1 MKKHVKKKIV
11 RILVSL
17 LVVLIIVG
25 SYHTHKPLPKGVSY
39 ESKPHKVEDVF
50 LLSDL
55 TYQDRQTSVSEQHIF
70 QAVTNAIDDAKAFII
85 MDMFL
90 FNGYYNQGETFPHL
104 SDTLAS
110 KLIEKKR
117 KHPNIEIVFITDEI
131 NTIYGSHDSKWLDS
145 LRLNG
150 IKVVQTNLSKL
161 RDSIPLYSSMWR
173 TFVQLFGE
181 KGTGWITNPFGNN
194 APNVTARA
202 YFKLLNVKANHR
214 KVVATDQS
222 VIISSANPHDA
233 SFYNSNMAFE
243 VKGNIIGD
251 VVKSEQAVSDF
262 SYGGRLPLYKKKEK
276 EKGDLYVQLL
286 TEGKIYKHVLNNL
299 RHAKKGD
306 DVWLGMFYLGDRDVI
321 KALLKASEQGANV
334 RLILD
339 PNENAFGRK
348 KFGLPNRPVAAELVK
363 KSKGDIKV
371 RWYHTRKEQYHPK
384 TLFIRNKRKAMIIA
398 GAANFTKRN
407 LDDLNLETDIK
418 VSGPPNKKVMTE
430 LNAYFDRLWTNKD
443 YTYTLPYKRYENKMT
458 RLETLIYR
466 IQDALSLTTY

>member
-11 RILVSL
+11 RILLSL
-17 LVVLIIVG
+17 LIVLIIVG
-25 SYHTHKPLPKGVSY
+25 SYHTHKPLPKGISY
-39 ESKPHKVEDVF
+39 ESNPHKVEDVL

-55 TYQDRQTSVSEQHIF
+55 TYQDQQTSVSEQHIF
-70 QAVTNAIDDAKAFII
+70 QTVMNAIDEAKTFII

-90 FNGYYNQGETFPHL
+90 FNGYYNQGEKFPHL

-117 KHPNIEIVFITDEI
+117 KHPNVEIVFITDEI
-131 NTIYGSHDSKWLDS
+131 NTSYGSHDSKWLDS

-161 RDSIPLYSSMWR
+161 RDSIPLYSAVWR
-173 TFVQLFGE
+173 TFVQWMGE

-202 YFKLLNVKANHR
+202 YLKLLNVKANHR

-286 TEGKIYKHVLNNL
+286 TEGKIYKHVLSDL
-299 RHAKKGD
+299 RHAKQGD

-363 KSKGDIKV
+363 KSKGNIKI
-371 RWYHTRKEQYHPK
+371 RWYHTGIEQYHCK
-384 TLFIRNKRKAMIIA
+384 TLLIQNKRNATIIA

-407 LDDLNLETDIK
+407 LADLNLETDIK
-418 VSGPPNKKVMTE
+418 VSGPPNEKVMTE
-430 LNAYFDRLWTNKD
+430 LNAYFDRLWTNKGH
-443 YTYTLPYKRYENKMT
+443 TYTLPYKKYENKMT

-466 IQDALSLTTY
+466 IQEALSLTTY

>member
-11 RILVSL
+11 RILLSL
-17 LVVLIIVG
+17 LIVLIIVG
-25 SYHTHKPLPKGVSY
+25 SYHTHKPLPKGISY
-39 ESKPHKVEDVF
+39 ESNPHKVEDVL

-55 TYQDRQTSVSEQHIF
+55 TYQDQQTSVSEQHIF
-70 QAVTNAIDDAKAFII
+70 QTVMNAIDEAKTFII

-90 FNGYYNQGETFPHL
+90 FNGYYNQGEKFPHL

-117 KHPNIEIVFITDEI
+117 KHPNVEIVFITDEI
-131 NTIYGSHDSKWLDS
+131 NTSYGSHDSKWLDS

-161 RDSIPLYSSMWR
+161 RDSIPLYSAVWR
-173 TFVQLFGE
+173 TFVQWMGE

-202 YFKLLNVKANHR
+202 YLKLLNVKANHR

-276 EKGDLYVQLL
+276 EKGDLYFQLL
-286 TEGKIYKHVLNNL
+286 TEGKIYKHVLSDL
-299 RHAKKGD
+299 LHAKQGD

-363 KSKGDIKV
+363 KSKGNIKI
-371 RWYHTRKEQYHPK
+371 RWYHTGIEQYHCK
-384 TLFIRNKRKAMIIA
+384 TLLIQNKRNATIIA

-407 LDDLNLETDIK
+407 LADLNLETDIK
-418 VSGPPNKKVMTE
+418 VSGPPNEKVMTE
-430 LNAYFDRLWTNKD
+430 LNAYFDRLWTNKGH
-443 YTYTLPYKRYENKMT
+443 TYTLPYKKYENKMT

-466 IQDALSLTTY
+466 IQEALSLTTY

>member
-1 MKKHVKKKIV
+1 VKKKVV

-25 SYHTHKPLPKGVSY
+25 SYQTHKPLPKGVSY

-55 TYQDRQTSVSEQHIF
+55 TYQDQQTSVSEQHIF

-117 KHPNIEIVFITDEI
+117 KHPNIAIVFITDEI
-131 NTIYGSHDSKWLDS
+131 NTTYGSHDSKCLDS

-161 RDSIPLYSSMWR
+161 RDSIPLYSSVWR
-173 TFVQLFGE
+173 TFVQWFG
-181 KGTGWITNPFGNN
+181 TN
-194 APNVTARA
+194 APKATVRA
-202 YFKLLNVKANHR
+202 YLKLLNVKANHR

-262 SYGGRLPLYKKKEK
+262 SYGGKLPRYKKKEKEK

-286 TEGKIYKHVLNNL
+286 TEGKIYKHVLHDL
-299 RHAKKGD
+299 HHAKKGD

-321 KALLKASEQGANV
+321 KALLKASKQGANV

-363 KSKGDIKV
+363 KSKGDIEI
-371 RWYHTRKEQYHPK
+371 RWYHSK
-384 TLFIRNKRKAMIIA
+384 TLFIRNK
-398 GAANFTKRN
+398 
-407 LDDLNLETDIK
+407 
-418 VSGPPNKKVMTE
+418 
-430 LNAYFDRLWTNKD
+430 
-443 YTYTLPYKRYENKMT
+443 KMQ
-458 RLETLIYR
+458 LLLQEQQISQNE
-466 IQDALSLTTY
+466 IWLT

>member
-1 MKKHVKKKIV
+1 MQVKKKVI

-55 TYQDRQTSVSEQHIF
+55 TYQDQQTSVSEQHIF
-70 QAVTNAIDDAKAFII
+70 QAVMNAIDEAKTFII

-90 FNGYYNQGETFPHL
+90 FNGYYNHGQKFPHL

-117 KHPNIEIVFITDEI
+117 KHPNVEIVFITDEI
-131 NTIYGSHDSKWLDS
+131 NTTYGSHDSKWLDS

-161 RDSIPLYSSMWR
+161 RDSIPLYSAVWR
-173 TFVQLFGE
+173 TFVQWMGE

-194 APNVTARA
+194 APKVTARA
-202 YFKLLNVKANHR
+202 YLKLLNVKANHR

-286 TEGKIYKHVLNNL
+286 SEGKIYKHVLSGL
-299 RHAKKGD
+299 HHAKQGD

-363 KSKGDIKV
+363 KSKGNIKI
-371 RWYHTRKEQYHPK
+371 RWYHTGIEQYHCK
-384 TLFIRNKRKAMIIA
+384 TLLIQNKRNATIIA

-407 LDDLNLETDIK
+407 LADLNLETDIK
-418 VSGPPNKKVMTE
+418 ISGSSNEKVMTE
-430 LNAYFDRLWTNKD
+430 LNAYFDRLWTNKGHI
-443 YTYTLPYKRYENKMT
+443 YTLPYKKYENKMT

-466 IQDALSLTTY
+466 IQEALSLTTY

>member
-11 RILVSL
+11 RILLSL
-17 LVVLIIVG
+17 LIVLIIVG
-25 SYHTHKPLPKGVSY
+25 SYHTHKPLPKGISY
-39 ESKPHKVEDVF
+39 ESSPHKVEDVL

-55 TYQDRQTSVSEQHIF
+55 TYQDQQTSVSEQHIF
-70 QAVTNAIDDAKAFII
+70 QAVMNAIDEAKTFII

-90 FNGYYNQGETFPHL
+90 FNGYYNHGQKFPHL

-117 KHPNIEIVFITDEI
+117 KHPNVEIVFITDEI
-131 NTIYGSHDSKWLDS
+131 NTTYGSHDSKWLDS

-161 RDSIPLYSSMWR
+161 RDSIPLYSAVWR
-173 TFVQLFGE
+173 TFVQWMGE

-194 APNVTARA
+194 APKVTARA
-202 YFKLLNVKANHR
+202 YLKLLNVKTNHR

-286 TEGKIYKHVLNNL
+286 TEGKIYKHVLNDV

-334 RLILD
+334 RLIID

-363 KSKGDIKV
+363 KSKGNIKI
-371 RWYHTRKEQYHPK
+371 RWYHTGIEQYHCK
-384 TLFIRNKRKAMIIA
+384 TLLIQNKKNATIIA

-418 VSGPPNKKVMTE
+418 VSGPSNEKVMTE

-443 YTYTLPYKRYENKMT
+443 YTYTFPYKRYENKMT

-466 IQDALSLTTY
+466 IQEALSLTTY

>member
-1 MKKHVKKKIV
+1 MKKKIV
-11 RILVSL
+11 RILLSL
-17 LVVLIIVG
+17 LIVLIIVG
-25 SYHTHKPLPKGVSY
+25 SYHTHKPLPKGISY
-39 ESKPHKVEDVF
+39 ESSPHKVEDVL

-55 TYQDRQTSVSEQHIF
+55 TYQDQQTSVSEQHIF
-70 QAVTNAIDDAKAFII
+70 QAVINAIDEAKTFII

-90 FNGYYNQGETFPHL
+90 FNGYYNHGQKFPHL

-117 KHPNIEIVFITDEI
+117 KHPNVEIVFITDEI
-131 NTIYGSHDSKWLDS
+131 NTTYGSHDSKWLDS

-161 RDSIPLYSSMWR
+161 RDSIPLYSAVWR
-173 TFVQLFGE
+173 TFVQWMGE

-194 APNVTARA
+194 APKVTARA
-202 YFKLLNVKANHR
+202 YLKLLNVKANHR

-243 VKGNIIGD
+243 VKGNIVGD

-286 TEGKIYKHVLNNL
+286 TEGKIYKHVLSGL

-334 RLILD
+334 RLIID

-363 KSKGDIKV
+363 KSKGDIKI
-371 RWYHTRKEQYHPK
+371 RWYHTGIEQYHCK
-384 TLFIRNKRKAMIIA
+384 TLLIQNKKNATIIA

-418 VSGPPNKKVMTE
+418 VSGPSNEKVMTE

-443 YTYTLPYKRYENKMT
+443 YTYTFPYKRYENKMT

-466 IQDALSLTTY
+466 IQEALSLTTY